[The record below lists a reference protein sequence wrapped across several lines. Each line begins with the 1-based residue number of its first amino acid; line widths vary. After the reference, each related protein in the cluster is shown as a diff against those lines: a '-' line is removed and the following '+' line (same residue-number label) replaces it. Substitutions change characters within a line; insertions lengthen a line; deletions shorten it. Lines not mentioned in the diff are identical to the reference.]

1 MGLTERTAI
10 PGNSYK
16 VIAAAFFR
24 IETLSKDRM
33 IGVAALVLRDIGL
46 VFQGLDLFFDWTY
59 NVRRI
64 GFRLNYAVFLNNIF

>member
-1 MGLTERTAI
+1 
-10 PGNSYK
+10 
-16 VIAAAFFR
+16 
-24 IETLSKDRM
+24 M
-33 IGVAALVLRDIGL
+33 IDVAALVLRDIGL